1 MKSYKIALIALFA
14 LLSTGLNAQ
23 VFVGG
28 NFNVNFS
35 GGKNDSGTSTTDKP
49 SSFNLGLSPKI
60 GKFLSE
66 KAAIGVSL
74 NFSMTGSN
82 NHANT
87 ETISNSSSFG
97 VSPFLRYYAI
107 KMNKFSVFGQG
118 NIGFSYAA
126 SKTKFGTDVT
136 DGPKTTTLSLSV
148 FPAVAYDLNEKL
160 SLETSINVLG
170 FGLYQSTAKSGSF
183 KETNTSANFG
193 AGLGNIVNVGNIT
206 IGAIYKF

>member
-1 MKSYKIALIALFA
+1 MKSCRIALIALLA

-28 NFNVNFS
+28 NFNMNLS
-35 GGKNDSGTSTTDKP
+35 GGKNDNGTSITDRP
-49 SSFNLGLSPKI
+49 SSFSLGLSPKF

-66 KAAIGVSL
+66 KAAVGVSL
-74 NFSMTGSN
+74 NFAMASSN

-87 ETISNSSSFG
+87 ETVVNSSSFG

-107 KMNKFSVFGQG
+107 KMSKFSVFGQG
-118 NIGFSYAA
+118 SIGFSYAS

-136 DGPKTTTLSLSV
+136 DGPKTTSFSLSIV
-148 FPAVAYDLNEKL
+148 PGVAFDLNEKL

-170 FGLYQSTAKSGSF
+170 FGLSQNMQKAGNS
-183 KETNTSANFG
+183 KETSTNLNLG
-193 AGLGNIVNVGNIT
+193 AGLGNIVNTGNIT